1 MTLTYIHTCCRIL
14 DPERS
19 EDFYVG
25 KLGVVLGAVVGVV
38 LVLIWANRSL

>member
-1 MTLTYIHTCCRIL
+1 MALTHIHTCYLIL

-25 KLGVVLGAVVGVV
+25 KLGVCVPKHNDARLHVLC
-38 LVLIWANRSL
+38 RSKRR